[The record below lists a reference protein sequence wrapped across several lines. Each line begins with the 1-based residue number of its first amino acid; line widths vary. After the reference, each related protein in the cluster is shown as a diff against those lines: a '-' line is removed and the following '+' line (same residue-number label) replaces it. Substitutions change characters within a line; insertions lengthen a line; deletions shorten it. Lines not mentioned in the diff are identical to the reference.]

1 MIETPSY
8 ARGMLSQ
15 PAVRLLKRL
24 ASEGVSPW
32 LVAATGEEFLPD
44 RPSHS
49 ATTELLH
56 GAVAPVLDP
65 GTVRR
70 ACDALWN
77 AFVESG
83 GGEGRVSVP
92 VDPWLVHDAE
102 SLVSAARSV
111 HDEVGR
117 PNLLVRIP
125 ATRAGLV
132 ALEECLSL
140 GISVD
145 ADLIFSAERYEQVL
159 AAYLS
164 GMERALSRGLRLRRI
179 SAVTSVPVGML
190 DAEVNSRLAALPLR
204 GAAVAGAR
212 DTAALAVARL
222 LYRAREKR
230 LEGEW
235 WRVLRAAGATPPG
248 LLWTEV
254 RPRHVSS
261 LVGWNTGLAA
271 TRKVL
276 EAAAATEQL
285 RGDTLLNAHAE
296 ARRALDALDG
306 LGIRIGEVALE
317 LEAGE
322 LDRLQRAWTL
332 RS

>member
-1 MIETPSY
+1 
-8 ARGMLSQ
+8 MLSQ
-15 PAVRLLKRL
+15 PAIGLLKRL
-24 ASEGVSPW
+24 AAEGVSPW
-32 LVAATGEEFLPD
+32 LVAANGDEFRSDP
-44 RPSHS
+44 PFHS
-49 ATTELLH
+49 ATAELLH
-56 GAVAPVLDP
+56 GAVAPVLDRD
-65 GTVRR
+65 TVRR

-92 VDPWLVHDAE
+92 VDPWLVHDVEA
-102 SLVSAARSV
+102 LVSAARSV

-145 ADLIFSAERYEQVL
+145 ADLIFCAERYEEVL

-164 GMERALSRGLRLRRI
+164 GMERALSRGLRLRQI
-179 SAVTSVPVGML
+179 AAVTSVPVGML
-190 DAEVNSRLAALPLR
+190 DAEVNSRLAALPGR
-204 GAAVAGAR
+204 GEAAAGAR
-212 DTAALAVARL
+212 DTAALAVARQ
-222 LYRAREKR
+222 LYRAREQR
-230 LEGEW
+230 LDGAW
-235 WRVLRAAGATPPG
+235 WRVLRAAGAIPPG

-254 RPRHVSS
+254 RPRHVTA

-271 TRKVL
+271 PREVL
-276 EAAAATEQL
+276 EAAAAGERL
-285 RGDTLLNAHAE
+285 CGDTLLNGHAE

-306 LGIRIGEVALE
+306 LGIRMGEVARE
-317 LEAGE
+317 LETAE

-332 RS
+332 RP